1 MIFTYDELN
10 KQKES
15 GIKLSWADISEDQ
28 LRKLYTGEKI
38 PTVLI
43 SHLYGAKKSQIDYKR
58 KKFGIKFMETTA
70 TNLIDNVSK
79 NTNETMKKVF
89 FDNFDIDKFS
99 KIITNYAFRNGP
111 VEDMHVDGKLSDED
125 MMTLNKYMV
134 NRIAGILQLI
144 KEEQWFK
151 LVGFLET
158 YKLYGECGATWDK
171 AEPDI
176 EEIDKCLSIILHK

>member
-10 KQKES
+10 NQKES
-15 GIKLSWADISEDQ
+15 GIKLSWADISEEQ
-28 LRKLYTGEKI
+28 LRKLYVSEKI
-38 PTVLI
+38 PIILI
-43 SHLYGAKKSQIDYKR
+43 ARLYDIKKTQISYKLKR
-58 KKFGIKFMETTA
+58 FGIKFRETITD
-70 TNLIDNVSK
+70 NLIDNVSK

-111 VEDMHVDGKLSDED
+111 VEDIHASGKLSEED

-144 KEEQWFK
+144 KNEQWFK
-151 LVGFLET
+151 LVGFMET
-158 YKLYGECGATWDK
+158 YKLYGECGASWDK

-176 EEIDKCLSIILHK
+176 KEIDKCLNLILH